1 MPTRVAITIAGAVS
15 LGSYEAGVT
24 YELLEAF
31 RTHNLKAAP
40 DAKIYID
47 VITGASAGGMTAAML
62 AQRLMFDGPS
72 MGSDDAPDRCAFTN
86 PLYHAWVERVTLKEL
101 VRLKKTEKKWHS
113 LLSSDL
119 IEEIGKEMLVDSMA
133 PNQPLR
139 GPHAAVELDEHGDP
153 LPLDVGVAITNLN
166 GVDYMLLIDGN
177 PDDGFNYTRSV
188 DQMLFHVTAGD
199 RANAAMWQRLH
210 GAAVACGAFPAA
222 FRPQELQ
229 RRSSEYGTPLP
240 DPPSG
245 GEIGKTYVDWKAPA
259 KSEVN
264 APDEVGFAYTDGGV
278 LQNQPLGIAK
288 NFVDRRKQEAPG
300 EDTQSIAGD
309 RLYVFVSPNAVKS
322 SAADSVKAKDL
333 TILGV
338 LIQVFHTYVR
348 QAMFHDWITAE
359 GMNQSVHL
367 LDQRAAE
374 LAEKIAAGDLDTSAL
389 ALSASQLNGLLIPD
403 EAKRNKAIA
412 RLQVQYQTE
421 YDSVLAKQGMPAATA
436 FLDAVATLEV
446 AAELN
451 ERDLMK
457 IVAVIADGRTELA
470 GSGISAFAGFFS
482 QEFREHDYWMG
493 RVKTRVYLQRSDVK
507 GILKVKEW
515 PDEGSWGGP
524 EEAQVKA
531 ALKNPTTITSL
542 PLSPSQMIK
551 PGLTSLLRLLLVRAW
566 GIALAL
572 VLLLVPPIWLVY
584 CLLSHRH

>member
-31 RTHNLKAAP
+31 RTHNLKATP
-40 DAKIYID
+40 EAKIYVD

-72 MGSDDAPDRCAFTN
+72 MGSDDDPDRCAFTN

-119 IEEIGKEMLVDSMA
+119 IEEIGKEMLIDSMA
-133 PNQPLR
+133 PGQPLR
-139 GPHAAVELDEHGDP
+139 GPHAAVELDQDGKP

-166 GVDYMLLIDGN
+166 GVDYLLLIDGN
-177 PDDGFNYTRSV
+177 PDQGFNYTRSV
-188 DQMLFHVTAGD
+188 DQMLFHVNACD
-199 RANAAMWQRLH
+199 RANLAMWQRLR

-222 FRPQELQ
+222 FRPQELL
-229 RRSSEYGTPLP
+229 RRSCEYGTPLP
-240 DPPSG
+240 DPPSV
-245 GEIGKTYVDWKAPA
+245 GEIGKTYVEWKAPA
-259 KSEVN
+259 KSEVS
-264 APDEVGFAYTDGGV
+264 APDAQGFAYTDGGV

-288 NFVDRRKQEAPG
+288 NFVDRRKQMAPG

-322 SAADSVKAKDL
+322 TARDGFAAKDL
-333 TILGV
+333 TIAGV
-338 LIQVFHTYVR
+338 LIEVLHTYIR

-374 LAEKIAAGDLDTSAL
+374 LAETIAAGSLDTNAL
-389 ALSASQLNGLLIPD
+389 AMSASQLNGLLIPD
-403 EAKRNKAIA
+403 ERKRNQAIA
-412 RLQVQYQTE
+412 RLKVQYQVE
-421 YDSVLAKQGMPAATA
+421 YDSVLTAQGEPAAMA

-470 GSGISAFAGFFS
+470 GSGISAFVGFFS

-493 RVKTRVYLQRSDVK
+493 RVKTRVYLQRTDVK
-507 GILKVKEW
+507 KILKVKEW
-515 PDEGSWGGP
+515 PEEKNWGGP
-524 EEAQVKA
+524 KETDVTA
-531 ALKNPTTITSL
+531 ALKNPTAITSL
-542 PLSPSQMIK
+542 PLSFRQMIK
-551 PGLTSLLRLLLVRAW
+551 PGLTSLLRLVLVRAW
-566 GIALAL
+566 GIAIAL
-572 VLLLVPPIWLVY
+572 LLLLVPPIWLVY